1 MPNNGPDST
10 GCVYDSGVTPGI
22 RFPSILLLFFG
33 GVFAAFLAYVLA
45 YSLGVPRFASELISA
60 LANDGYWIAGYQWL
74 SRERDWS
81 SLRAR
86 FAPVPG
92 NVLWKAVG
100 AALALVAFFLSL
112 AAILQGLG
120 VELKAI
126 STIDLLQGGRK
137 ALPFVLI
144 LIVILAPA
152 AEELLCRGLLLDW
165 LRRHLSATLAIAIS
179 ALVFSLLHGISI
191 RSGTSGWLQF
201 GYRVALGAVLGIFAV
216 RYRSLLPSFAL
227 HAANNFAA
235 LIAAS
240 QFV

>member
-137 ALPFVLI
+137 ALPGDTCPRRSPLRS
-144 LIVILAPA
+144 APWFLVSCMGSAFA
-152 AEELLCRGLLLDW
+152 AGQAAGC
-165 LRRHLSATLAIAIS
+165 SLAIGS
-179 ALVFSLLHGISI
+179 H
-191 RSGTSGWLQF
+191 
-201 GYRVALGAVLGIFAV
+201 
-216 RYRSLLPSFAL
+216 
-227 HAANNFAA
+227 
-235 LIAAS
+235 
-240 QFV
+240 